1 VSVEYEAPMTNIL
14 GISALYHDSAA
25 CLVRDGE
32 IVAAAQEE
40 RFSRRKHDSRLPR
53 LATDFCLAE
62 AKISESEIDYVVF
75 YDKPMLKF
83 DRIVKTHMAYAPRGR
98 KSFAAAGSLWFGGKL
113 QTKEQIQKF
122 LNFSGEVLFAEH
134 HEAHAMSAFYPS
146 PFDEAAVLTID
157 GVGEW
162 ATTSLSV
169 GRDNSLE
176 VIKEIKFP
184 HSLGLLYS
192 AFTSFTGFKV
202 NSGEYKMMGLAPYG
216 EPKYVDTILEHLIEV
231 QQDGSF
237 RLNMEY
243 FDFPVSNR
251 MTSQRFAGLFG
262 GPARNPESELSQR
275 EMDLSRSM
283 QEVTEL
289 VVGRLARYAHATTGS
304 KNLCLAGGVALNCVA
319 NGKLI
324 RENIFENVWIQ
335 PAAGDAGGALGAA
348 LGVWHK
354 YLDKPRTV
362 KTSDAMR
369 GSYLGPKFTDAEVS
383 TFLDSKVIPYQ
394 KLATA
399 ELNAR
404 VANLLNDGAVV
415 GWFQGRMEFGPRALG
430 NRTILGDAR
439 HPDMQKKMNLK
450 IKFREGFR
458 PFAPAVLAEDV
469 TDWFDLTQSSPY
481 MLIVAPVAQHRRS
494 KDHDDMSK
502 LFGID
507 KLNVV
512 RSEIPAVTHVDF
524 SARVQTVHQETN
536 PEFHSL
542 LSEFKK
548 RHGCS
553 VLLNTSF
560 NVRGEPPV
568 CTPEE
573 AYTCFMRT
581 DMDYLV
587 IGSLLL
593 SKSEQ
598 PVFEH
603 DSDWQKEF
611 ALD

>member
-1 VSVEYEAPMTNIL
+1 MTNIL

-289 VVGRLARYAHATTGS
+289 VVGRLARYARATTGS

-354 YLDKPRTV
+354 YLGKPRTV

-399 ELNAR
+399 ELNTR
-404 VANLLNDGAVV
+404 VANLLNDGSVV

>member
-1 VSVEYEAPMTNIL
+1 MTNIL

-25 CLVRDGE
+25 CLIRDGE

-40 RFSRRKHDSRLPR
+40 RFSRKKHDSRLPR
-53 LATDFCLAE
+53 HATDYCLAE
-62 AKISESEIDYVVF
+62 AGITARDLDHVVF
-75 YDKPMLKF
+75 YDKPLLKF
-83 DRIVKTHMAYAPRGR
+83 ERIVKTHMAYAPRGR
-98 KSFAAAGSLWFGGKL
+98 KSFAAAGLLWFGGKL
-113 QTKEQIQKF
+113 QTKEQIRES
-122 LNFSGEVLFAEH
+122 LDYSGEVLFAEH

-146 PFDEAAVLTID
+146 PFQQAAVLTID

-176 VIKEIKFP
+176 VLKEIKFP

-216 EPKYVDTILEHLIEV
+216 EPRFVDTILENLIEV
-231 QQDGSF
+231 REDGSF

-243 FDFPVSNR
+243 FDFPVSKR
-251 MTSQRFAGLFG
+251 MTSQKFAALFG
-262 GPARNPESELSQR
+262 GPARHPESELTQR

-289 VVGRLARYAHATTGS
+289 VVSRLARYARKITS
-304 KNLCLAGGVALNCVA
+304 MKDLCLAGGVALNCVA
-319 NGKLI
+319 NGKLL
-324 RENIFENVWIQ
+324 REKTFENIWVQ

-354 YLDKPRTV
+354 YLGKPRTA
-362 KTSDAMR
+362 KSGDSMR
-369 GSYLGPKFTDAEVS
+369 GSYLGPKFSDDEVS
-383 TFLDSKVIPYQ
+383 GFLNSRAIKHER
-394 KLATA
+394 LSRH
-399 ELNAR
+399 ELNER
-404 VANLLNDGAVV
+404 VADLLKDGAVV

-469 TDWFDLTQSSPY
+469 ADWFDLEATSPY
-481 MLIVAPVAQHRRS
+481 MLIVAPVAGHRRT
-494 KDHDDMSK
+494 KDHVDMTK

-512 RSEIPAVTHVDF
+512 RSQIPAVTHVDF
-524 SARVQTVHQETN
+524 SARVQTVHKETN
-536 PEFHSL
+536 PEFHDL
-542 LSEFKK
+542 LTVFKK
-548 RHGCS
+548 RHGCA

-568 CTPEE
+568 CTPQE
-573 AYTCFMRT
+573 AFTCFMRT

-587 IGSLLL
+587 LGSMLLA
-593 SKSEQ
+593 KSDQ
-598 PVFEH
+598 AALTH
-603 DSDWQKEF
+603 DTDWQKEF

>member
-1 VSVEYEAPMTNIL
+1 MTNIL

-83 DRIVKTHMAYAPRGR
+83 DRILKTHMAYAPRGR

-122 LNFSGEVLFAEH
+122 LNFSGEALFAEH

-146 PFDEAAVLTID
+146 PYEEAAVLTID

-237 RLNMEY
+237 RLNMDY

-289 VVGRLARYAHATTGS
+289 VVGRLARYARATTGS

-324 RENIFENVWIQ
+324 RENIFENIWIQ

-354 YLDKPRTV
+354 YLGNPRTV
-362 KTSDAMR
+362 KKSDAMR
-369 GSYLGPKFTDAEVS
+369 GSYLGPKFSDTEVS
-383 TFLDSKVIPYQ
+383 TFLDSKAIPYKQ
-394 KLATA
+394 LANS
-399 ELNAR
+399 ELNTQ
-404 VANLLNDGAVV
+404 VADLLNDGAVV

-469 TDWFDLTQSSPY
+469 ADWFDLAQSSPY

-494 KDHDDMSK
+494 KKHADMSK

-507 KLNVV
+507 KLNIV

-598 PVFEH
+598 PAFEH

>member
-1 VSVEYEAPMTNIL
+1 MTNIL

-62 AKISESEIDYVVF
+62 ANISESEIDYVVF

-83 DRIVKTHMAYAPRGR
+83 DRIVKTHMTYAPRGR
-98 KSFAAAGSLWFGGKL
+98 KSFAAAGRLWFGGKL

-146 PFDEAAVLTID
+146 PYQEAAVLTID

-192 AFTSFTGFKV
+192 AFTSFTGFRV

-289 VVGRLARYAHATTGS
+289 VVGRLARYARATTGS

-354 YLDKPRTV
+354 YLGNPRTA
-362 KTSDAMR
+362 KKNDAMR
-369 GSYLGPKFTDAEVS
+369 GSYLGPKFSDAEVS
-383 TFLDSKVIPYQ
+383 TFLDTKSVPYQ

-399 ELNAR
+399 ELNTR
-404 VANLLNDGAVV
+404 VADLLNDGSVV

-469 TDWFDLTQSSPY
+469 ADWFDLAQSSPY

-494 KDHDDMSK
+494 KDHADMSK

-536 PEFHSL
+536 PEFYSL

-598 PVFEH
+598 PAFEH